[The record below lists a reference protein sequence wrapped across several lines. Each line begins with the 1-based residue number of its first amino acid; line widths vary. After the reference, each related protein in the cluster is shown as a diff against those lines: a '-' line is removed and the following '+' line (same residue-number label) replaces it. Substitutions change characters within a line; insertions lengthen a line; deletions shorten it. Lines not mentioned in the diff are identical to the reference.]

1 MLDRW
6 EHNRSSIVKMKKNI
20 RIYKSVIASL
30 VLAITLFACESN
42 YKQARQL
49 SLSDEAPMAEAQ
61 GVNLKYTDSGR
72 VVSNLISEKVLDYSN
87 RSFPYQRFLDGVEV
101 HFWDEK
107 DQKTTVI
114 ADYAL
119 RYVDMALV
127 DLRDNVVI
135 ITGDSVEL
143 HAEQLYWSQEKNWLF
158 TDRPYTIKFKDGSFN
173 EGTRFDSNEDF
184 TNFLSR
190 DNISM
195 QQLEPKKE

>member
-1 MLDRW
+1 MLDRR
-6 EHNRSSIVKMKKNI
+6 EHNRSSIVKMKTSI

-42 YKQARQL
+42 YKQVRQL
-49 SLSDEAPMAEAQ
+49 SISDEAPMAEAE
-61 GVNLKYTDSGR
+61 GVNLKYTDSGKI
-72 VVSNLISEKVLDYSN
+72 VSNLKSEKVLDYSN
-87 RSFPYQRFLDGVEV
+87 RSFPYQKFLDGVEV
-101 HFWDEK
+101 QFWDEK
-107 DQKTTVI
+107 DKKTTII
-114 ADYAL
+114 ADYAM

-135 ITGDSVEL
+135 ITGDSVQL

-158 TDRPYTIKFKDGSFN
+158 TDKPYTIKFKDGSSN

>member
-1 MLDRW
+1 MLDRR
-6 EHNRSSIVKMKKNI
+6 EHNRSSIVKMKTSI

-42 YKQARQL
+42 YKQVRQL
-49 SLSDEAPMAEAQ
+49 SISDEAPMAEAE
-61 GVNLKYTDSGR
+61 GVNLKYTDSGKI
-72 VVSNLISEKVLDYSN
+72 VSNLKSEKVLDYSN
-87 RSFPYQRFLDGVEV
+87 RSFPYQKFLDGVEV
-101 HFWDEK
+101 QFWDEK
-107 DQKTTVI
+107 DKKTTII
-114 ADYAL
+114 ADYAM

-143 HAEQLYWSQEKNWLF
+143 YAEQLYWSQEKNWLF
-158 TDRPYTIKFKDGSFN
+158 TDKPYTIKFKDGSFN